1 MTPRWARAGSPNN
14 IRLIRNHTSYYVKT
28 ITYLLAAF
36 SCGYTAQCLA
46 GLAGLPLGP
55 FFVLGF
61 VSAVYALSQAYTE
74 SPSRRRRR

>member
-1 MTPRWARAGSPNN
+1 MTPHWAYSPSPNN
-14 IRLIRNHTSYYVKT
+14 RRLIRNHTSYYMKF

-46 GLAGLPLGP
+46 GLAGLTPGP

-61 VSAVYALSQAYTE
+61 TVAVYTLSQAYT
-74 SPSRRRRR
+74 RKR

>member
-1 MTPRWARAGSPNN
+1 MTARIYCTGSRNN
-14 IRLIRNHTSYYVKT
+14 TTRIRNPLSYHMKG

-46 GLAGLPLGP
+46 GMAGLMPGP

-61 VSAVYALSQAYTE
+61 AAAVFTLSQAF
-74 SPSRRRRR
+74 SGKVRR